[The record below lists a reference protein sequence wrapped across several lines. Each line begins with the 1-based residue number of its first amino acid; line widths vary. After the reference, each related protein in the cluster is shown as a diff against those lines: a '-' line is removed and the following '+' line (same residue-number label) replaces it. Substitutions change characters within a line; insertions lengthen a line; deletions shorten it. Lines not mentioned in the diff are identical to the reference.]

1 MNNLINKAIKQLSKD
16 IKLKSLID
24 KNEKPFFEENNNYYH
39 TLSKSII
46 YQQLSGKVA
55 KIIYNRFLDLFN
67 NKQPKA
73 NIFIN
78 IDDSKLKEIGLSRQ
92 KISYLKDLSDYFL
105 NKGKSID
112 FKSLSEQEIRD
123 ELIKIKG
130 IGHWTIDM
138 FLMFTVL
145 KSNILPVGDLGI
157 KKAFKELYN
166 LDDLPTDNFM
176 IEKSK
181 KWEPYRTIAC
191 CYLWTIVDDGDVW

>member
-39 TLSKSII
+39 ALSKSII

-138 FLMFTVL
+138 FLMFIMFSFL
-145 KSNILPVGDLGI
+145 
-157 KKAFKELYN
+157 
-166 LDDLPTDNFM
+166 
-176 IEKSK
+176 
-181 KWEPYRTIAC
+181 
-191 CYLWTIVDDGDVW
+191 